1 MKTKAVAALAVI
13 MALVMAACSNNDE
26 PVGPQQTKSIA
37 ASYLTPTSM
46 HVPDINSLERKWRNC
61 TTLFLIFQGEETN
74 PETDAPE
81 FERLTRFFGDTACTS
96 GALKAWPS
104 KERCFLSNLV
114 LDIEATA
121 ADDSWGADH
130 PAGSD
135 ISDMLRLTY
144 KSADKYTKSG
154 YLSRKSIADS
164 NKMMNEWQKSDSYS
178 LSNRLQLVYPDGIH
192 YREPWKCEGHKFNL
206 KVTSQN
212 GVIEQKDVY
221 IYCFATWYSPENWN

>member
-1 MKTKAVAALAVI
+1 MEKLHHR
-13 MALVMAACSNNDE
+13 CS
-26 PVGPQQTKSIA
+26 
-37 ASYLTPTSM
+37 
-46 HVPDINSLERKWRNC
+46 H
-61 TTLFLIFQGEETN
+61 FQGEETT

-104 KERCFLSNLV
+104 KERCFLGSLI

-121 ADDSWGADH
+121 ADDSWGAEH

-135 ISDMLRLTY
+135 ISDMLRLIY
-144 KSADKYTKSG
+144 KSADKYIKSG

-164 NKMMNEWQKSDSYS
+164 NKMMNEWQASDSYS
-178 LSNRLQLVYPDGIH
+178 LYNRLHLVHPDGIH

-206 KVTSQN
+206 KVTTQN

-221 IYCFATWYSPENWN
+221 IYCYATWYSPENWD

>member
-13 MALVMAACSNNDE
+13 MALVMAACSDNDE
-26 PVGPQQTKSIA
+26 PIGPQSIA

-46 HVPDINSLERKWRNC
+46 RVSDINSIGRKWRNC
-61 TTLFLIFQGEETN
+61 TTIAFIFQGEETTPKTN
-74 PETDAPE
+74 APE

-104 KERCFLSNLV
+104 KERCFLGNLV

-121 ADDSWGADH
+121 ADDSWGAEH

-192 YREPWKCEGHKFNL
+192 YREPWKCERHKFNL